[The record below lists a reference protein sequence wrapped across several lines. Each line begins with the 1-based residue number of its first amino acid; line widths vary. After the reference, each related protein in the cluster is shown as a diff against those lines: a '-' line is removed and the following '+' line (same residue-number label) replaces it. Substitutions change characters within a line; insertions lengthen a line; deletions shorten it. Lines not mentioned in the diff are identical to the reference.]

1 MNGALSACSQEL
13 EIFIFIFFLERREL
27 EIDNPK
33 GGFTDYLIYF
43 TIMIRKMLMN
53 VLKTSV
59 YKYFMRK

>member
-43 TIMIRKMLMN
+43 MIMIRKMLMN

-59 YKYFMRK
+59 